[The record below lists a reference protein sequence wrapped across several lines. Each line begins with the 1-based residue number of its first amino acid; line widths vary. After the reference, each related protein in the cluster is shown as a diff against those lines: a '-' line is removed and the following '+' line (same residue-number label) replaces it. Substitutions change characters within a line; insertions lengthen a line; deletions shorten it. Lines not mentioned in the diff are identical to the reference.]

1 MAVNQCYAFS
11 HKNCPKDWK
20 GARESGK
27 NILLYKREARDV
39 VYFQTI
45 SHVAHTAPPPI
56 RVGCHYHLDVKNEP
70 KNMGEE
76 NVYTQLLKSLRLWF
90 RPTFNHNYNYYI
102 LHITTVVESLEWSHT
117 TYDF

>member
-1 MAVNQCYAFS
+1 MNQCYAFS

-45 SHVAHTAPPPI
+45 SHVAHTAPSS
-56 RVGCHYHLDVKNEP
+56 VCMGCHYHLDVKNKP

-76 NVYTQLLKSLRLWF
+76 NVYTQLLKSLGLWF
-90 RPTFNHNYNYYI
+90 RPTFKPNYN
-102 LHITTVVESLEWSHT
+102 
-117 TYDF
+117 